1 MIDQIKR
8 WFVDWGVPI
17 RICSDGGPQHDS
29 SEYREFLNVWGVNKP
44 GLLTPTYAQSN
55 GRAEA
60 AVKAMNALVRKAT
73 VNGDIK
79 SYEFQKGLLEWR
91 FSILFGGVPPL

>member
-29 SEYREFLNVWGVNKP
+29 SEYCEFLNVWGVNKP
-44 GLLTPTYAQSN
+44 GLSTPTYAQSN
-55 GRAEA
+55 RRAEA
-60 AVKAMNALVRKAT
+60 ADKAMKALVKKAT
-73 VNGDIK
+73 MNGDIT
-79 SYEFQKGLLEWR
+79 SDEFQKGLLEWR
-91 FSILFGGVPPL
+91 NTPKEDGKSPL